1 MFFSL
6 SKILYVL
13 VMPLSLVF
21 FILLY
26 ALFTKRLG
34 RKRGALILAMGLL
47 YVCSNEYLVNEVL
60 TWWERPPITVSDSEV
75 PYDVAIVLTGGIIN
89 ERRQLPGRVL
99 FDRSADRLLQPL
111 QLYRHGRVRKIL
123 ISGGTFEMDTLA
135 QADREAAAKQFL
147 VDCGV
152 RDGDVLWENKSRNTR
167 ENAVN
172 SAKILQARFPNQRY
186 LLVTSAFHMRR
197 AEGCFQKAGV
207 RFKSYPADIR
217 SGDRTF
223 RFDLLFPKEEAL
235 ATTYFLVREWIGYLA
250 YRVMGYC

>member
-13 VMPLSLVF
+13 VMPLSFVF
-21 FILLY
+21 YALLF
-26 ALFTKRLG
+26 ALFTKNPR
-34 RKRGALILAMGLL
+34 RKRRVLLLGLGLL
-47 YVCSNEYLVNEVL
+47 YLFSNEYLVNEVL
-60 TWWERPPITVSDSEV
+60 AWWERPPTTISDREP
-75 PYDVAIVLTGGIIN
+75 PYDVAIVLTGGIVN

-123 ISGGTFEMDTLA
+123 ISGGTIELDTAA

-152 RDGDVLWENKSRNTR
+152 REVDVLWENKSRNTR

-172 SAKILQARFPNQRY
+172 SAKILKTKFPNQRY

-197 AEGCFQKAGV
+197 AEGCFRKVGV
-207 RFKSYPADIR
+207 RFRPYPADIR
-217 SGDRTF
+217 SGDQTF

-235 ATTYFLVREWIGYLA
+235 ATTYFLVREWIGYLT

>member
-13 VMPLSLVF
+13 VMPLSFVF
-21 FILLY
+21 YALLY
-26 ALFTKRLG
+26 ALFTRNPR
-34 RKRGALILAMGLL
+34 RKRNALLLGMGLL
-47 YVCSNEYLVNEVL
+47 YVFSNEYLVNEVL
-60 TWWERPPITVSDSEV
+60 AWWERPPTTVSGAEA

-99 FDRSADRLLQPL
+99 FDRGADRLLQPL
-111 QLYRHGRVRKIL
+111 QLYRHGQVRKIL
-123 ISGGTFEMDTLA
+123 ISGGTFEIDTLA
-135 QADREAAAKQFL
+135 QAEREAAAQQFL
-147 VDCGV
+147 IDCGV
-152 RDGDVLWENKSRNTR
+152 KQDDIIWEHRSRNTR

-172 SAKILQARFPNQRY
+172 SAKILKERFPNQRY
-186 LLVTSAFHMRR
+186 LLITSAFHMRR

-207 RFKSYPADIR
+207 RFKAYPADIR

-235 ATTYFLVREWIGYLA
+235 GTTYFLVREWIGYLA